1 MFTLTH
7 VWSVNTPERS
17 ESVWFPFKR
26 HVWVKQ
32 TTNALQVQC
41 LSSQHELRA
50 HKHTFAAYLYFH
62 GHLPAVLHPRQVNL
76 ADGRRRKRTLLEG
89 LQLVPPVR
97 TQVAV
102 QRFLQTHTHT
112 HTNRCYFCSLSFF
125 QVNIL
130 SSPDL
135 KLVLLYHSI
144 MMKRRDTYRHLFDW
158 HEVGALSDTV
168 KDLGQLRVDEGI
180 IWNKETRDFTTRRK
194 IRPLGSHTDDIGWLC
209 GQNKVK
215 LYYQSQNS
223 VHTAQG

>member
-1 MFTLTH
+1 M
-7 VWSVNTPERS
+7 
-17 ESVWFPFKR
+17 
-26 HVWVKQ
+26 KQ

-112 HTNRCYFCSLSFF
+112 QIDAIFAARLSFR
-125 QVNIL
+125 
-130 SSPDL
+130 
-135 KLVLLYHSI
+135 SI
-144 MMKRRDTYRHLFDW
+144 SRHPQ
-158 HEVGALSDTV
+158 T
-168 KDLGQLRVDEGI
+168 
-180 IWNKETRDFTTRRK
+180 
-194 IRPLGSHTDDIGWLC
+194 
-209 GQNKVK
+209 
-215 LYYQSQNS
+215 
-223 VHTAQG
+223 

>member
-1 MFTLTH
+1 MATSLPSFILARWT
-7 VWSVNTPERS
+7 WPMDAAANGRS
-17 ESVWFPFKR
+17 SKDSS
-26 HVWVKQ
+26 
-32 TTNALQVQC
+32 
-41 LSSQHELRA
+41 LS
-50 HKHTFAAYLYFH
+50 
-62 GHLPAVLHPRQVNL
+62 
-76 ADGRRRKRTLLEG
+76 
-89 LQLVPPVR
+89 LQLGPKSLFNAFYR
-97 TQVAV
+97 
-102 QRFLQTHTHT
+102 HTHT
-112 HTNRCYFCSLSFF
+112 HTNRCYFCSSSFF
-125 QVNIL
+125 QVNIP

-135 KLVLLYHSI
+135 KRILLYHSI

>member
-125 QVNIL
+125 QVNIP

-135 KLVLLYHSI
+135 KRILLYHSI
-144 MMKRRDTYRHLFDW
+144 MMKEEIRTVICLI
-158 HEVGALSDTV
+158 GMKSALCLTRSKILASWGLMKASSEIKKHAT
-168 KDLGQLRVDEGI
+168 LLRGE
-180 IWNKETRDFTTRRK
+180 R
-194 IRPLGSHTDDIGWLC
+194 
-209 GQNKVK
+209 
-215 LYYQSQNS
+215 
-223 VHTAQG
+223 